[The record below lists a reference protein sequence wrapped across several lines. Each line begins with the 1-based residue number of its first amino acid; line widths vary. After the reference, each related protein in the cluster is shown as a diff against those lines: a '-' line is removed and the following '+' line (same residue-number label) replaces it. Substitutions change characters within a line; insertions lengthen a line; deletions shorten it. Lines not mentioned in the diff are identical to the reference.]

1 MIARDEDA
9 KEAEGM
15 RKLTVSMAISAAL
28 LASPAVAQQCGGDF
42 AAWKAGIEQ
51 EARQAGVGSSG
62 IGALANARVDQRV
75 LQRDRAQG
83 VFNQT
88 FVEFSGRMINSYRLQ
103 NGAANLKKYA
113 SVFERAER
121 EFGVPGPVIAA
132 FWALETDFGA
142 VQGDFNTL
150 NALVTL
156 AHDCRRP
163 EIFRPQVV
171 PLLQLIDRGDLPADV
186 QGAWAGEIG
195 QTQML
200 PSDILTKGIDGDGDG
215 HVDVRRSAPDAI
227 LTTANKILSR
237 GWRPGEPWMME
248 VRLPASLP
256 WEQTGRVNRLPLSQW
271 EAWGVTRRDGSPL
284 GTGPEAGLA
293 LPMGHK
299 GPAFLVFPNFDVYL
313 EWNQSF
319 VYTLTAANLAMRLA
333 GEPKFDPRNAEEG
346 LSGETM
352 KLLQRKLEAR
362 GHDVGTVDGILG
374 AMTREAVRKEQARLG
389 LPADGWPTPALLANL

>member
-1 MIARDEDA
+1 
-9 KEAEGM
+9 M
-15 RKLTVSMAISAAL
+15 RKLTAFMAISAAVL
-28 LASPAVAQQCGGDF
+28 VASPALAQQCGGDF
-42 AAWKAGIEQ
+42 SAWKAGIEQ
-51 EARQAGVGSSG
+51 EARQAGVGPAG
-62 IGALANARVDQRV
+62 MAAFANARLDDKV

-83 VFNQT
+83 VFTQT

-103 NGAANLKKYA
+103 HGAANLKKYA

-163 EIFRPQVV
+163 QIFRPQVV

-227 LTTANKILSR
+227 LTTANKIQSR
-237 GWRPGEPWMME
+237 GWRAGEPWMME
-248 VRLPASLP
+248 VRIPASLP
-256 WEQTGRVNRLPLSQW
+256 WEQTGRINRLPLSQW
-271 EAWGVTRRDGSPL
+271 AQWGVTRRDGSPL
-284 GTGPEAGLA
+284 GAGPEAGLA

-319 VYTLTAANLAMRLA
+319 IYTLTAANLAMRLA
-333 GEPKFDPRNAEEG
+333 GEPKFDPRNADEG

-362 GHDVGTVDGILG
+362 GHDVGKVDGILG
-374 AMTREAVRKEQARLG
+374 AMTREAVRNEQLRLG